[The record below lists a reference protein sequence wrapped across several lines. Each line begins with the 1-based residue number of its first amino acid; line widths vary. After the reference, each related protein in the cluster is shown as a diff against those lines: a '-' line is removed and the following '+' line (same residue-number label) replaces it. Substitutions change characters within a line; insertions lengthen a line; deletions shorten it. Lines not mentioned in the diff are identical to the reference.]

1 MFKYSYVVYRKYA
14 FTLSILI
21 IAVGVASLLFQGLNL
36 GIDFTG
42 GTRLHINIREDFEV
56 EEIREV
62 LADFNLEGSQIQK
75 VGGALDGD
83 AREVIIKS
91 PLLSEEERGEVIKAF
106 QARWP
111 AITERDILGIEN
123 VGPTIGAELR
133 RMSFWA
139 LLVASAGM
147 IIFITIRFEFAF
159 AIAAILALAHDAL
172 VVLTVFSLMQ
182 IEVNGPFVA
191 AILTI
196 IGYSINDTI
205 VLFDRIRENIKGR
218 KKVDLAEIID
228 RSINQTL
235 LRSINTSG
243 TTLLV
248 LVALFILGGVALRPF
263 ILALL
268 IGVVTGTYSSIF
280 IASQAWFS
288 WKHHQESKRSA
299 KTA

>member
-1 MFKYSYVVYRKYA
+1 MFKYHFVAYRKYA
-14 FTLSILI
+14 FLVSLLI
-21 IAVGVASLLFQGLNL
+21 IAVGIASLLTQGLNL

-42 GTRLHINIREDFEV
+42 GTRLHLDLGEDFEV
-56 EEIREV
+56 AEVREI
-62 LADFNLEGSQIQK
+62 LAAYDLEGSQIQK
-75 VGGALDGD
+75 VGGGLDGD
-83 AREVIIKS
+83 ATEVIIKS
-91 PLLSEEERGEVIKAF
+91 SLLSEAERNDVMDAF
-106 QARWP
+106 QSRWSDTTDL
-111 AITERDILGIEN
+111 AIED

-133 RMSFWA
+133 RQAFWA
-139 LLVASAGM
+139 LLVAMAGM
-147 IIFITIRFEFAF
+147 ILYITIRFEFKF
-159 AIAAILALAHDAL
+159 AIAAIVAIIHDAL
-172 VVLTVFSLMQ
+172 VVLTAFSLLQ
-182 IEVNGPFVA
+182 VEVNGPFVA

-205 VLFDRIRENIKGR
+205 VLFDRVRENLKGR
-218 KKVDLAEIID
+218 RKVDFTEIID

-248 LVALFILGGVALRPF
+248 LLSLFILGGVALRPF

-280 IASQAWFS
+280 IASQVWFS
-288 WKHHQESKRSA
+288 WKHYQESKRSI

>member
-1 MFKYSYVVYRKYA
+1 MFKYSYVAYRRYA
-14 FTLSILI
+14 FVLSFFI
-21 IAVGVASLLFQGLNL
+21 IAVGIASLLFQGLNL

-62 LADFNLEGSQIQK
+62 LAEFNLEGSQIQK

-123 VGPTIGAELR
+123 VGPTIGEELR

-147 IIFITIRFEFAF
+147 IIFITIRFEFTF
-159 AIAAILALAHDAL
+159 AIAAILALFHDAM
-172 VVLTVFSLMQ
+172 VVLTAFSLLQ

-248 LVALFILGGVALRPF
+248 LSALFILGGVALRPF

-288 WKHHQESKRSA
+288 WRHYQESKRSTQ
-299 KTA
+299 TA